1 MLKTIRAPC
10 KHKNHYTLYFLRKR
24 KLLALHINYNK
35 NHSQSTFKQN
45 PFLLN
50 SKLKSKPMV
59 LIYQKIIKKGP
70 KVGILILLK
79 IIMQDFLHT
88 LETKHFFLGQKIT
101 PVISDTSVTADAL
114 MSLSLNFQEKKLGIL
129 NLSLR

>member
-1 MLKTIRAPC
+1 
-10 KHKNHYTLYFLRKR
+10 
-24 KLLALHINYNK
+24 
-35 NHSQSTFKQN
+35 
-45 PFLLN
+45 
-50 SKLKSKPMV
+50 MV